1 MLIQQHALVTHTQ
14 NVLRQRTSAAVSPT
28 PKKTLKRCAAH
39 HADALAATD
48 AAAAARCTGSVASA
62 VETVAEP
69 PRSLPN
75 SERTAGAPG
84 CGCVEKSAR
93 VDASLHTRGGRTGA
107 TSLNTRGGRKG
118 AGGVGNRATERN
130 EACTAK
136 AGGDTPTAARA
147 AALAPC
153 KGNDQQHLRR
163 ASPTPR
169 LNI

>member
-1 MLIQQHALVTHTQ
+1 MPVTQHARVTHTQ

-48 AAAAARCTGSVASA
+48 AAAAARCPGSVASA

-69 PRSLPN
+69 PRSRPN

-118 AGGVGNRATERN
+118 AAGGVGSRATERN
-130 EACTAK
+130 VTAK